1 MDDRVDKGGRGEKL
15 AVDYLKSQ
23 GFTILTQNYRYGRYA
38 EIDII
43 AQKDNLLLFVEV
55 RSQDT
60 YQMGPALHSVRQSKI
75 DKLRKCA
82 QSYLAFVYPQ
92 SNDVDCRFD
101 LITIDQGELSWHQ
114 DISR

>member
-1 MDDRVDKGGRGEKL
+1 MDDRAEKGGRGEQL
-15 AVDYLKSQ
+15 AVDYLENQ

-43 AQKDNLLLFVEV
+43 AQKDELLLFVEV

-60 YQMGPALHSVRQSKI
+60 FQMGSALHSVRQSKI

-82 QSYLAFVYPQ
+82 RSYLAFVYPQ
-92 SNDVDCRFD
+92 DREVDCRFD
-101 LITIDQGELSWHQ
+101 LITIDKGELTWYQ